1 VCIVDPGLEAEDEPA
16 SDESDALRLADAVA
30 RTAAASGVVSLDHL
44 EEVAALAARIARRLG
59 ASPSQVLRCR
69 IAGLL
74 HDIGKV
80 RTGPHAPGL
89 SHALAG
95 ADLIEQMPELR
106 AIAPAVRLHAGA
118 GAEQP
123 GEIPF
128 EARIV
133 GVAEAWTTSSAE
145 PGARRLEQLVEHGFD
160 ARVVA
165 ALRSVI
171 TTPRETEAA
180 AAGGS

>member
-1 VCIVDPGLEAEDEPA
+1 
-16 SDESDALRLADAVA
+16 
-30 RTAAASGVVSLDHL
+30 VSLEHL
-44 EEVAALAARIARRLG
+44 EEVAALAARLG
-59 ASPSQVLRCR
+59 SSPSQVLRCR

-80 RTGPHAPGL
+80 RTGPDAPRL
-89 SHALAG
+89 ARAMAG

-106 AIAPAVRLHAGA
+106 AIAPAVRHHAGA
-118 GAEQP
+118 VAERP
-123 GEIPF
+123 REIPF

-133 GVAEAWTTSSAE
+133 GVADAWTTASAE
-145 PGARRLEQLVEHGFD
+145 PGARRFEQLVEHGCD

-171 TTPRETEAA
+171 ATPRETEAA